1 MARRL
6 LSSRA
11 YAELFGVPTDSEA
24 LIRHYLLSGDD
35 IDLIRTRRRAE
46 NHLGLA
52 VHISLLRHPGLGWGE
67 DLMPPAEMITWLAE
81 QLQVDACSLD
91 DYAVRR
97 NTRHEHHAL
106 AMHHLGL
113 SSFGPEHVQQAEDIA
128 TRAAFATDHGVNIV
142 ETLIA
147 ALRRHRLALPSVGT
161 IERLALKGRARA
173 RREAAAALFDALS
186 PEQRGR
192 LQRLLVNDP
201 SVGQT
206 RLTWLRG
213 FPHSTSPASMTAL
226 LDRLKYLRSL
236 DLPPDL
242 GQGLH
247 PDRLLKFAREGAVAP
262 VSLLNDFGERRRIA
276 TLAAQMTDLSITIT
290 DATIAMFERLT
301 GQLFSRSRN
310 RQEEVWRMGK
320 ARVGKLMQLFGE
332 SIDAMARAQELGQ
345 DPFAALDVEIGWDK
359 LLGTRAEIAGFGEL
373 ATSDPLSLAA
383 ERYAYMR
390 KFAPAFLEAFQ
401 FNATDA
407 GDELK
412 DAIALLRDQNQTGK
426 RKLPDDPPMPFA
438 AKHWR
443 SLIVQDGQPKR
454 RVYETAVVSTLRD
467 RLRAGDVWVDG
478 SREYR
483 RFDSYLMP
491 RDNAEA
497 AMRDAGFETNPEAW
511 LADRRATLAKRLD
524 QVDHALKRNAFP
536 SVRIERG
543 RLKITPHDAVTPPAA
558 VRLERAIDA
567 VMPRI
572 RITELLWEVNAQ
584 TEFLDAFTDLR
595 SGKHHDEPAAVL
607 ATILAGATNLGL
619 ERMAYASSR
628 VSHAQLTWAQTWYL
642 RPETFADAL
651 GRIVDAHHGLSFAQ
665 HWGAAEHSSSDGQF
679 FSANRGSGVINA
691 KYGPDPGLKIYSF
704 LSGQYGSFHS
714 SVIGAT
720 AGEAPFVLDGLLG
733 NPASFDPLVHYTDT
747 GGVSDHVFALFHL
760 LGMTFA
766 PRLRDFP
773 DRRLACFGSAKAW
786 ANLSPIIGKPIN
798 EEVIRQ
804 HWGDIMR
811 LAASIR
817 DKSLKP
823 SEILR
828 KLGAYR
834 QQNRLYLALGE
845 IGRIERTLFMLD
857 WIENADLRMECHAGL
872 NKGEARHSLARAV
885 FAHSQG
891 RIHDRSDAAQ
901 QKRAMALNL
910 VIAAITFWNTI
921 YMDKAAGH
929 LAKSSPLYDPAL
941 LPHTSPL
948 GWEHIILSGDFDWHS
963 GAAERKIARPLN
975 IRPNRDESSRS
986 GSLIVLT

>member
-1 MARRL
+1 MVRRL
-6 LSSRA
+6 LSSSA
-11 YAELFGVPTDSEA
+11 HTELFGVPTNPED
-24 LIRHYLLSGDD
+24 LIRHYLLTGDD
-35 IDLIRTRRRAE
+35 FDLIRTRRRAE

-52 VHISLLRHPGLGWGE
+52 VHISLLRHPGQGWRE
-67 DLMPPAEMITWLAE
+67 DIMPPAELIAWLAE
-81 QLQVDACSLD
+81 QLQVDVSVLD
-91 DYAVRR
+91 DYALRR
-97 NTRHEHHAL
+97 NTRHEHHGL
-106 AMHHLGL
+106 AMRHLGL
-113 SSFGPEHVQQAEDIA
+113 VPFGPGHMLLATEIA
-128 TRAAFATDHGVNIV
+128 TAAAFSTDHGTKIV
-142 ETLIA
+142 EALIKG
-147 ALRRHRLALPSVGT
+147 LRNLRLALPSADT

-186 PEQRGR
+186 PDQRGR
-192 LQRLLVNDP
+192 LHNLLKNDTAI
-201 SVGQT
+201 GQT

-213 FPHSTSPASMTAL
+213 YPHSTSPASMTAL
-226 LDRLKYLRSL
+226 LDRREFLRSL
-236 DLPPDL
+236 DLPPVL
-242 GQGLH
+242 GQGVH
-247 PDRLLKFAREGAVAP
+247 PDRLAKFAREGAIAP

-276 TLAAQMTDLSITIT
+276 TLAAQMIDLSITIT
-290 DATIAMFERLT
+290 DATIAMFERLV

-310 RQEEVWRMGK
+310 RQDEVWRSGK
-320 ARVGKLMQLFGE
+320 TRVGKLMQLFGE
-332 SIDAMARAQELGQ
+332 SIDTMARAQELGQ
-345 DPFAALDVEIGWDK
+345 DPFAALDAEIGWHNI
-359 LLGTRAEIAGFGEL
+359 LGTRDEIAIFGEL
-373 ATSDPLSLAA
+373 ATSDALSLAS
-383 ERYAYMR
+383 EKYTYMR
-390 KFAPAFLEAFQ
+390 KFAPAFLEAFT
-401 FNATDA
+401 FNASDA
-407 GDELK
+407 GDDLK
-412 DAIALLRDQNQTGK
+412 GAIALLRDQNKTGK
-426 RKLPDDPPMPFA
+426 RKLPANPPMPFA

-443 SLIVQDGQPKR
+443 SLIIEDGQPKR
-454 RVYETAVVSTLRD
+454 RLYETAVVSTLRD

-491 RDNAEA
+491 RNKAEM
-497 AMRDAGFETNPEAW
+497 AMRKAGFETNPEIW
-511 LADRRATLAKRLD
+511 LVDRREKLTKRLE
-524 QVDHALKRNAFP
+524 QVDTALKYGTLP
-536 SVRIERG
+536 GVRIEREK
-543 RLKITPHDAVTPPAA
+543 LKITPHDAVTSPEAM
-558 VRLERAIDA
+558 RLERAVDA

-584 TEFLDAFTDLR
+584 TGFLDAFTDLR

-628 VSHAQLTWAQTWYL
+628 VTHAQLTWAQTWYL
-642 RPETFADAL
+642 RSETFADAL
-651 GRIVDAHHGLSFAQ
+651 GRIVDAHHDLPFAQ
-665 HWGAAEHSSSDGQF
+665 NWGTAGQTSSDGQF
-679 FSANRGSGVINA
+679 FAANRGSGIINA

-760 LGMTFA
+760 LGMSFA

-773 DRRLACFGSAKAW
+773 DRRLAGFGSSKNWETLA
-786 ANLSPIIGKPIN
+786 PIMGKSIN
-798 EEVIRQ
+798 EDVIRQ

-811 LAASIR
+811 LAASIH

-823 SEILR
+823 SAILR

-857 WIENADLRMECHAGL
+857 WIENQDLRMECQAGL

-891 RIHDRSDAAQ
+891 RIHDRSEIAQ
-901 QKRAMALNL
+901 QKRAMTLNL

-921 YMDKAAGH
+921 YMEKAANH
-929 LAKSSPLYDPAL
+929 LVKTSTLYDPTL
-941 LPHTSPL
+941 LPFTSPL
-948 GWEHIILSGDFDWHS
+948 GWDHIILSGDFDWHS
-963 GAAERKIARPLN
+963 GAAERKIARPLY
-975 IRPNRDESSRS
+975 IRPIRET
-986 GSLIVLT
+986 GA

>member
-6 LSSRA
+6 LSFCA
-11 YAELFGVPTDSEA
+11 HADLFGIPVEPDA
-24 LIRHYLLSGDD
+24 LSRHYLLSRHD

-46 NHLGLA
+46 NLLGVA
-52 VHISLLRHPGLGWGE
+52 VHICLLRHPGFGWSDGI
-67 DLMPPAEMITWLAE
+67 MPPAELIAWLAE
-81 QLQVDACSLD
+81 QLQVEACTLD
-91 DYAVRR
+91 DYAIRR
-97 NTRHEHHAL
+97 NTRHEHHAV
-106 AMHHLGL
+106 AMRHLGL
-113 SSFGPEHVQQAEDIA
+113 SPFGPEHVQQAEDIA
-128 TRAAFATDHGVNIV
+128 TRAAFATDHGVKII

-147 ALRRHRLALPSVGT
+147 GLRKHRLVLPSADT

-173 RREAAAALFDALS
+173 RREAAATLFDALS
-186 PEQRGR
+186 PEQRDS
-192 LQRLLVNDP
+192 LQKLLVNDVA
-201 SVGQT
+201 VGQT

-213 FPHSTSPASMTAL
+213 FPHSASPASMTAL
-226 LDRLKYLRSL
+226 LARLKYLRAL

-247 PDRLLKFAREGAVAP
+247 PDRLVKFAREGAVAP

-345 DPFAALDVEIGWDK
+345 DPFAALDAEIGWQK
-359 LLGTRAEIAGFGEL
+359 LLGTRDEIASFGEL

-383 ERYAYMR
+383 ERYTYMR

-401 FNATDA
+401 FNASDA
-407 GDELK
+407 GDALK
-412 DAIALLRDQNQTGK
+412 DAIDLLRDQNQTGK
-426 RKLPDDPPMPFA
+426 RKLPADPPMPFA
-438 AKHWR
+438 AKHWP

-454 RVYETAVVSTLRD
+454 RVYETAVVSTLKD

-491 RDNAEA
+491 RDKAEVI
-497 AMRDAGFETNPEAW
+497 MRDAGFETDPEAW
-511 LADRRATLAKRLD
+511 LADRREKLEKRLT
-524 QVDHALKRNAFP
+524 QVNRALKRKAIP
-536 SVRIERG
+536 GVRIERG

-558 VRLERAIDA
+558 TRLERAIDA

-584 TEFLDAFTDLR
+584 TGFLDAFTDLR

-607 ATILAGATNLGL
+607 AAILAGATNLGL

-642 RPETFADAL
+642 RPETFSDAL
-651 GRIVDAHHGLSFAQ
+651 GRIIDAHHSLPFAQ
-665 HWGAAEHSSSDGQF
+665 HWGTAEHSSSDGQF
-679 FSANRGSGVINA
+679 FAAHRGSGMVNA

-720 AGEAPFVLDGLLG
+720 AGEAPFVLDGLLN

-773 DRRLACFGSAKAW
+773 DRRLASFGPPKLW
-786 ANLSPIIGKPIN
+786 GTLLPI
-798 EEVIRQ
+798 
-804 HWGDIMR
+804 M
-811 LAASIR
+811 
-817 DKSLKP
+817 
-823 SEILR
+823 
-828 KLGAYR
+828 GAY
-834 QQNRLYLALGE
+834 
-845 IGRIERTLFMLD
+845 
-857 WIENADLRMECHAGL
+857 
-872 NKGEARHSLARAV
+872 
-885 FAHSQG
+885 
-891 RIHDRSDAAQ
+891 
-901 QKRAMALNL
+901 
-910 VIAAITFWNTI
+910 
-921 YMDKAAGH
+921 
-929 LAKSSPLYDPAL
+929 
-941 LPHTSPL
+941 
-948 GWEHIILSGDFDWHS
+948 S
-963 GAAERKIARPLN
+963 GAFGRGFR
-975 IRPNRDESSRS
+975 
-986 GSLIVLT
+986 

>member
-1 MARRL
+1 MPPRSL
-6 LSSRA
+6 LSASIRA
-11 YAELFGVPTDSEA
+11 DLFDIPTGFDD
-24 LIRHYLLSGDD
+24 LVRHYLLSPPDLE
-35 IDLIRTRRRAE
+35 LIRTRRRDE
-46 NHLGLA
+46 NRFGLA
-52 VHISLLRHPGLGWGE
+52 VHVSLLRHPGNGWYDGILLPAPFLEWLG
-67 DLMPPAEMITWLAE
+67 D
-81 QLQVDACSLD
+81 QLHLSPSRLL
-91 DYAVRR
+91 DYASRGA
-97 NTRHEHHAL
+97 TRAAHQSL
-106 AMHHLGL
+106 AMQHLDL
-113 SSFGPEHVQQAEDIA
+113 TSFTKTHMALAEDIA
-128 TRAAFATDHGVNIV
+128 TKAAFATDHGVKIV
-142 ETLIA
+142 E
-147 ALRRHRLALPSVGT
+147 ALVADLRKQRLVLPSADT
-161 IERLALKGRARA
+161 IERLALRGRARA
-173 RREAAAALFDALS
+173 RREAATALFDALS
-186 PEQRGR
+186 PQQRSR
-192 LQRLLVNDP
+192 LQALLVNDP

-213 FPHSTSPASMTAL
+213 FPHSASPASMMAL

-236 DLPPDL
+236 DLSSDL
-242 GQGLH
+242 GQDLH
-247 PDRLLKFAREGAVAP
+247 PDRLIKFAREGAVAP

-276 TLAAQMTDLSITIT
+276 TLAAQMADLSITTT

-332 SIDAMARAQELGQ
+332 SIDAMARAQELGL
-345 DPFAALDVEIGWDK
+345 DPFDALDAEIGWNT
-359 LLGTRAEIAGFGEL
+359 LLGRRDEIAGFGQL
-373 ATSDPLSLAA
+373 ATSDPLSLAS

-390 KFAPAFLEAFQ
+390 KFAPAFLDAFQ
-401 FNATDA
+401 FNASDA

-412 DAIALLRDQNQTGK
+412 DAIALLRDQNKTGK

-438 AKHWR
+438 AKHWS
-443 SLIVQDGQPKR
+443 SLILQDGQPKR
-454 RVYETAVVSTLRD
+454 RIYETAVVSTLRD

-491 RDNAEA
+491 RDKAET
-497 AMRDAGFETNPEAW
+497 AMRDAGFETDPGAW
-511 LADRRATLAKRLD
+511 LADRRVTLAKRLG
-524 QVDHALKRNAFP
+524 QVDRALKRNALTG
-536 SVRIERG
+536 VRIERG

-558 VRLERAIDA
+558 LRLERAIDA

-572 RITELLWEVNAQ
+572 RITDLLWEVNAQ
-584 TEFLDAFTDLR
+584 TGFLDAFTDLR

-720 AGEAPFVLDGLLG
+720 AGEAPFVLDGLLS

-786 ANLSPIIGKPIN
+786 ATLSPIIGKPIN

-811 LAASIR
+811 LTASVR

-845 IGRIERTLFMLD
+845 IGRIERTLFMLN
-857 WIENADLRMECHAGL
+857 WIENADLRKECQAGL

-885 FAHSQG
+885 FAHAQG
-891 RIHDRSDAAQ
+891 RIHDRSDVAQ

-910 VIAAITFWNTI
+910 VIAAIMFWNTV
-921 YMDKAAGH
+921 YMDKAASH
-929 LAKSSPLYDPAL
+929 LAKTSPLYDAAL
-941 LPHTSPL
+941 LTHTSPL

-975 IRPNRDESSRS
+975 IKLARDW
-986 GSLIVLT
+986 GT

>member
-11 YAELFGVPTDSEA
+11 HADLFEVPTDPDA
-24 LIRHYLLSGDD
+24 LIRHYLLNGDD

-46 NHLGLA
+46 NLLGVA
-52 VHISLLRHPGLGWGE
+52 VHICLLRHPGFGWSDGI
-67 DLMPPAEMITWLAE
+67 MPPAELIAWLAE
-81 QLQVDACSLD
+81 QLQVEACTLD
-91 DYAVRR
+91 DYAIRR
-97 NTRHEHHAL
+97 NTRHEHHAV
-106 AMHHLGL
+106 AMRHLGL
-113 SSFGPEHVQQAEDIA
+113 SPFGSEHVQQAEDIA
-128 TRAAFATDHGVNIV
+128 TRAAFATDHGVKIV
-142 ETLIA
+142 ETLVA
-147 ALRRHRLALPSVGT
+147 ELRKQHLVLPSVDT
-161 IERLALKGRARA
+161 LERFALKGRASA

-186 PEQRGR
+186 PDQRAQ
-192 LQRLLVNDP
+192 LQGLLVNDP
-201 SVGQT
+201 FVGQT

-213 FPHSTSPASMTAL
+213 YPHSASPASMTAL

-236 DLPPDL
+236 NLPPNL
-242 GQGLH
+242 GHGLH

-262 VSLLNDFGERRRIA
+262 VSLLNDFGDRRRIA
-276 TLAAQMTDLSITIT
+276 TLAAQMADLSITLT

-320 ARVGKLMQLFGE
+320 TKVGKLMQLFGA
-332 SIDAMARAQELGQ
+332 SIDAMARAQDLGQ
-345 DPFAALDVEIGWDK
+345 DPFAALDADVGWET
-359 LLGTRAEIAGFGEL
+359 LLGKRDEIAGFGEL
-373 ATSDPLSLAA
+373 ATSDPLALAA

-390 KFAPAFLEAFQ
+390 KFAPAFLEAFE
-401 FNATDA
+401 FKATDA
-407 GDELK
+407 EDDLK
-412 DAIALLRDQNQTGK
+412 DAIALLRDQNRTGK

-438 AKHWR
+438 AKHWQ
-443 SLIVQDGQPKR
+443 SLIIQDGRPQR
-454 RVYETAVVSTLRD
+454 RVYETAVVSTLRE

-483 RFDSYLMP
+483 RFDSYLKS
-491 RDNAEA
+491 RDNAEII
-497 AMRDAGFETNPEAW
+497 MRDAGFETDPDAW
-511 LADRRATLAKRLD
+511 LSDRRATIAKRLD
-524 QVDHALKRNAFP
+524 QVDRALKRNALP
-536 SVRIERG
+536 GVRIERG
-543 RLKITPHDAVTPPAA
+543 RLKITPHDALTPPAA
-558 VRLERAIDA
+558 MRLERAIDA

-584 TEFLDAFTDLR
+584 TGFLEAFTDLR
-595 SGKHHDEPAAVL
+595 SGKQHDEPAAVL

-619 ERMAYASSR
+619 ERMAHASSR
-628 VSHAQLTWAQTWYL
+628 VSHAQLTWTQTWYL

-651 GRIVDAHHGLSFAQ
+651 GRIVDAHHDLPFAQ

-679 FSANRGSGVINA
+679 FAANRGNGLINA

-720 AGEAPFVLDGLLG
+720 AGEAPFVLDGLLS

-773 DRRLACFGSAKAW
+773 DRRLACFGSAKA
-786 ANLSPIIGKPIN
+786 LRTISSLIGKSIN

-921 YMDKAAGH
+921 YMDKAASY
-929 LAKSSPLYDPAL
+929 LAQTSPLYDAKL
-941 LPHTSPL
+941 LAHASPL
-948 GWEHIILSGDFDWHS
+948 GWEHVILSGDFDWHS
-963 GAAERKIARPLN
+963 GAIDRKIARPLN
-975 IRPNRDESSRS
+975 ISPAKDW
-986 GSLIVLT
+986 GT

>member
-11 YAELFGVPTDSEA
+11 RADLFGVPTDHEA
-24 LIRHYLLSGDD
+24 LVCHYLLTGDD

-52 VHISLLRHPGLGWGE
+52 VHISLLRYPGLGWSE
-67 DLMPPAEMITWLAE
+67 DTIPPAELTAWLAE
-81 QLQVDACSLD
+81 QLQISACSLD
-91 DYAVRR
+91 DYAIRR
-97 NTRHEHHAL
+97 NTRHEHHAV
-106 AMHHLGL
+106 AMRHLGL
-113 SSFGPEHVQQAEDIA
+113 VPFGPEHVQQAEDIA
-128 TRAAFATDHGVNIV
+128 TTAAFAADHGVKIV

-147 ALRRHRLALPSVGT
+147 ELRKQHMVLPSVDT
-161 IERLALKGRARA
+161 LERLAMKGRARA
-173 RREAAAALFDALS
+173 RREAAAALFDVLS
-186 PEQRGR
+186 PEQRGH
-192 LQRLLVNDP
+192 LQALLVSDP

-213 FPHSTSPASMTAL
+213 YPHSTSPASMTAL
-226 LDRLKYLRSL
+226 LDRLNYLRSL
-236 DLPPDL
+236 DLPPSL
-242 GQGLH
+242 GHGLH

-276 TLAAQMTDLSITIT
+276 TLAAQMADLSITIT

-310 RQEEVWRMGK
+310 RQEEVWRIGK
-320 ARVGKLMQLFGE
+320 TKVGKLMQLFSA
-332 SIDAMARAQELGQ
+332 SIDAMARAQDLGQ
-345 DPFAALDVEIGWDK
+345 DPFAALDADVGWEI
-359 LLGTRAEIAGFGEL
+359 LLGKRDEIAGFGEL
-373 ATSDPLSLAA
+373 ATSDPLALAA

-390 KFAPAFLEAFQ
+390 KFAPAFLDAFA

-407 GDELK
+407 GDDLK
-412 DAIALLRDQNQTGK
+412 DAIALLRDQNRTGK
-426 RKLPDDPPMPFA
+426 RTLPHDPPMPFA
-438 AKHWR
+438 AKHWP
-443 SLIVQDGQPKR
+443 SLIVQNGQPQR
-454 RVYETAVVSTLRD
+454 RVYETAVVSTLRE

-491 RDNAEA
+491 RSKAEII
-497 AMRDAGFETNPEAW
+497 MRDAGFETDSETW
-511 LADRRATLAKRLD
+511 LCDRRATIAKRFD
-524 QVDHALKRNAFP
+524 QVERALKRNAL
-536 SVRIERG
+536 SGVRIERG

-558 VRLERAIDA
+558 VRLERAIDT

-584 TEFLDAFTDLR
+584 TGFLDAFTDLR
-595 SGKHHDEPAAVL
+595 SGKQHDEPAAVL

-619 ERMAYASSR
+619 ERMAHASSR

-651 GRIVDAHHGLSFAQ
+651 GRIVDAHHGLPFAQ
-665 HWGAAEHSSSDGQF
+665 HWGTAEHSSSDGQF
-679 FSANRGSGVINA
+679 FAANRGSGLINA

-720 AGEAPFVLDGLLG
+720 AGEAPFVLDGLLT

-773 DRRLACFGSAKAW
+773 DRRLAYFGSAKAW
-786 ANLSPIIGKPIN
+786 PTLSSLIGRSIN

-857 WIENADLRMECHAGL
+857 WIENVDLRMECHAGL

-921 YMDKAAGH
+921 YIDKAARH
-929 LAKSSPLYDPAL
+929 LAQASPLYDAKL
-941 LPHTSPL
+941 LQHTSPL
-948 GWEHIILSGDFDWHS
+948 GWEHVILSGDFDWHS
-963 GAAERKIARPLN
+963 GAADRKIARPLN
-975 IRPNRDESSRS
+975 IRTVRYW
-986 GSLIVLT
+986 GT

>member
-11 YAELFGVPTDSEA
+11 HADLFEVLTDPDA
-24 LIRHYLLSGDD
+24 LIRHYLLSRDD

-46 NHLGLA
+46 NLLGVA
-52 VHISLLRHPGLGWGE
+52 VHICLLRYPGLGWSE
-67 DLMPPAEMITWLAE
+67 DIMPPAELIAWLAE
-81 QLQVDACSLD
+81 QLQIDACSLGE
-91 DYAVRR
+91 YAVRR

-106 AMHHLGL
+106 AMRHLGL
-113 SSFGPEHVQQAEDIA
+113 SPFGSEHVQQAEDIA
-128 TRAAFATDHGVNIV
+128 TRAAFATDHGVTIV

-147 ALRRHRLALPSVGT
+147 DLRKHRLALPSVDT
-161 IERLALKGRARA
+161 LERLALKGRARA

-186 PEQRGR
+186 LEQRDH
-192 LQRLLVNDP
+192 LQALLVNDP

-213 FPHSTSPASMTAL
+213 FPHSTSPASMAAL

-236 DLPPDL
+236 NLPPDL

-262 VSLLNDFGERRRIA
+262 VSLLNDFGVRRRIA
-276 TLAAQMTDLSITIT
+276 TLAAQMADLSVTIT

-310 RQEEVWRMGK
+310 HQEEVWRIGK
-320 ARVGKLMQLFGE
+320 TRVGKLMQLFGA
-332 SIDAMARAQELGQ
+332 SIDAMARAQDLGQ
-345 DPFAALDVEIGWDK
+345 DPFAALDADVGWDT
-359 LLGTRAEIAGFGEL
+359 LLGKRDEIASFGEL
-373 ATSDPLSLAA
+373 ATSDPLSLAT

-407 GDELK
+407 GDDLK
-412 DAIALLRDQNQTGK
+412 DAIALLRDQNRTGK
-426 RKLPDDPPMPFA
+426 RKLPDNLPMPFA
-438 AKHWR
+438 AKHWP
-443 SLIVQDGQPKR
+443 SLIVQGGQPQR
-454 RVYETAVVSTLRD
+454 RVYETAIVSTLRD

-491 RDNAEA
+491 RDTAETV
-497 AMRDAGFETNPEAW
+497 MRDAGFETDPDAW
-511 LADRRATLAKRLD
+511 LADRRSMLAKRLD
-524 QVDHALKRNAFP
+524 QVDRALKRNALIG
-536 SVRIERG
+536 VRIERG

-584 TEFLDAFTDLR
+584 TGFLDAFTDLR
-595 SGKHHDEPAAVL
+595 SGKQHDEPAAVL

-619 ERMAYASSR
+619 ERMAHASSR

-651 GRIVDAHHGLSFAQ
+651 GRIVDAHHGLPFAR

-679 FSANRGSGVINA
+679 FSANRGSGLINA

-773 DRRLACFGSAKAW
+773 DRRLACFGGAKAW
-786 ANLSPIIGKPIN
+786 PTLSPLIGKPIN

-804 HWGDIMR
+804 HWGDVMR

-817 DKSLKP
+817 DRSLKP

-857 WIENADLRMECHAGL
+857 WIENAALRMECHAGL

-921 YMDKAAGH
+921 YMDKAASH
-929 LAKSSPLYDPAL
+929 LAQASPLYDAKL

-948 GWEHIILSGDFDWHS
+948 GWEHVILSGDFDWHS
-963 GAAERKIARPLN
+963 RAADRKIARPLN
-975 IRPNRDESSRS
+975 IRPARDW
-986 GSLIVLT
+986 GT

>member
-11 YAELFGVPTDSEA
+11 HADLFEVPTDPDA

-46 NHLGLA
+46 NLLGVA
-52 VHISLLRHPGLGWGE
+52 VHICLLRYPGFGWSDGVI
-67 DLMPPAEMITWLAE
+67 PPTELTAWLAE
-81 QLQVDACSLD
+81 QLQISACTLD
-91 DYAVRR
+91 DYAIRR
-97 NTRHEHHAL
+97 NTRHEHHSL
-106 AMHHLGL
+106 AMRHLGL
-113 SSFGPEHVQQAEDIA
+113 SPFGPEHVQQAEDIA
-128 TRAAFATDHGVNIV
+128 TTAAFATDHGVKIV
-142 ETLIA
+142 ETLVVE
-147 ALRRHRLALPSVGT
+147 LRKQHLVLPSVDT
-161 IERLALKGRARA
+161 LERLALKGRARA
-173 RREAAAALFDALS
+173 RREAAVALFDVLS
-186 PEQRGR
+186 PEQRAQ
-192 LQRLLVNDP
+192 LQALLVNDP

-213 FPHSTSPASMTAL
+213 YPHSTSPASMTAL

-236 DLPPDL
+236 DLPPNL
-242 GQGLH
+242 GHGLH

-276 TLAAQMTDLSITIT
+276 TLAAQMADLSITIT

-320 ARVGKLMQLFGE
+320 ARVGKLMQLFG
-332 SIDAMARAQELGQ
+332 STIDAMVRAQELGR
-345 DPFAALDVEIGWDK
+345 DPFAALDADVGWET
-359 LLGTRAEIAGFGEL
+359 LLGKRDEIAGFGEL
-373 ATSDPLSLAA
+373 ATSDPLALAA

-390 KFAPAFLEAFQ
+390 KFAPAFLEAFE

-407 GDELK
+407 GDDLK
-412 DAIALLRDQNQTGK
+412 DAITLLRDQNRTGK

-438 AKHWR
+438 AKHWS
-443 SLIVQDGQPKR
+443 SLIVQDGKPQR
-454 RVYETAVVSTLRD
+454 RVYETAVVSILRE

-483 RFDSYLMP
+483 RFDSYLQP
-491 RDNAEA
+491 RDQAETI
-497 AMRDAGFETNPEAW
+497 MRDAGFETDPEAW
-511 LADRRATLAKRLD
+511 LFDRRTKTAKRFD
-524 QVDHALKRNAFP
+524 QVERALKRNAL
-536 SVRIERG
+536 SGVRIERG
-543 RLKITPHDAVTPPAA
+543 RLKITPHEAVTPPAA
-558 VRLERAIDA
+558 IRLERAIDA

-584 TEFLDAFTDLR
+584 TGFLDAFTDLR
-595 SGKHHDEPAAVL
+595 SGKQHDEPAAVL

-619 ERMAYASSR
+619 ERMAHASSR

-651 GRIVDAHHGLSFAQ
+651 GRIVDAHHGLPFAQ

-679 FSANRGSGVINA
+679 FAANRGSGLINA

-720 AGEAPFVLDGLLG
+720 AGEAPFVLDGLLT

-773 DRRLACFGSAKAW
+773 DRRLAYFGSAKAW
-786 ANLSPIIGKPIN
+786 PTLSSLIGRPIN

-885 FAHSQG
+885 FAHAQG

-921 YMDKAAGH
+921 YMGKAASH
-929 LAKSSPLYDPAL
+929 LAQNSPLYDAKL

-948 GWEHIILSGDFDWHS
+948 GWEHVILSGDFDWHS
-963 GAAERKIARPLN
+963 GTAERKIARPLN
-975 IRPNRDESSRS
+975 IRPARDGR
-986 GSLIVLT
+986 T